1 MHGANLTYP
10 QYPVDTANMS
20 HLCSPPPPFHR
31 EQGMAS
37 ESDVILLS
45 CLAKAPAAG
54 EAILAVRAALQKV
67 IVRAPSATIHT
78 AGLGGGRAPQTA
90 AAAAG
95 GGATPSIC
103 AICPSAHAAIVD
115 AKLLRA
121 FPVTRART
129 ILAGLSPLP
138 TDGAPEL
145 PTVVVGVAAGGGP
158 PGLCFLGQRAASE
171 GYSSFSVRREAGSE
185 GGSAGGQALRID
197 DLMYEYGGRVQAS
210 ARALYDLWGTSNGD
224 VLGGCLQEGVNKSS
238 PFARLATEWDC
249 ASHATRTLGSPPPP
263 ACSSLLLVG
272 GACPPSM
279 AALALRGDIE
289 TLSVAAGVRLAGPTE
304 GLMKAKGPFGGG
316 AGGSSGDAAGISTTA
331 EMKQEMLRWE
341 DDLQALLSGSENMAE
356 LAARPRVGQ
365 SGDGEN
371 EGGDGSER
379 GEGAQTKAEDDTAIQ
394 ERKDGGGVPGDE
406 ELGAG
411 PEEQAANYRG
421 DLDFSERLWELA
433 ARASGADKVRSMI
446 SSAFDAVGE
455 GHIFPVVSRYNQTA
469 VGCHIRDGV
478 AMARE
483 ARYHDA
489 RSVGVGVPVDEVKAK
504 AWRERGSAM
513 LADLEILA
521 ETFVELGVHKVTR
534 DLLHW
539 LEAHAGVLAAEI
551 DRALPAS
558 NDKGFNERD
567 SAGEE
572 GRKAAIPPA
581 NPPSSSDRR
590 LDRLVTLADTLD
602 LVALAQSYGAPWRQV
617 RALAHGG
624 LATLGRRVD
633 AVSADGATPSSPPS
647 PVFPLGLPKP
657 IPPRARCKLAHPVF
671 WELLLEPATRQ
682 GGAGEGAAT
691 GALGALETISYT
703 LATAGLF
710 QLKGVGEPPVLSRG
724 AALAAQSALKGCP
737 AHMIPEVLSSVAGVE
752 SLVELKRRQ
761 QERRIKGGAVTDDVT
776 AVFVCE
782 HRFTPW

>member
-1 MHGANLTYP
+1 
-10 QYPVDTANMS
+10 
-20 HLCSPPPPFHR
+20 
-31 EQGMAS
+31 MAS

-54 EAILAVRAALQKV
+54 EAVLAVRSALQKV
-67 IVRAPSATIHT
+67 LVRAPSAMIHT

-90 AAAAG
+90 AVAAG
-95 GGATPSIC
+95 GGATPNIC

-121 FPVTRART
+121 FPVTRARI
-129 ILAGLSPLP
+129 ILASLSPLP
-138 TDGAPEL
+138 TDGTPVL
-145 PTVVVGVAAGGGP
+145 PTVVVGIAAGGYGP
-158 PGLCFLGQRAASE
+158 PGLCFLGQRASSE
-171 GYSSFSVRREAGSE
+171 GYSSFSVRRESDAE
-185 GGSAGGQALRID
+185 GGGASGDKALRID
-197 DLMYEYGGRVQAS
+197 DLMHEYGGRVQAS
-210 ARALYDLWGTSNGD
+210 ARALYDMWGASNGD

-249 ASHATRTLGSPPPP
+249 GSHATRTLGSPPPP

-272 GACPPSM
+272 GACPPSL
-279 AALALRGDIE
+279 AGLALRGDIE
-289 TLSVAAGVRLAGPTE
+289 TLSVAAAARLAEPSA
-304 GLMKAKGPFGGG
+304 GLATGKGPFGGG
-316 AGGSSGDAAGISTTA
+316 AGEVGGAAGDSAGAT
-331 EMKQEMLRWE
+331 EVKQEMLRWE
-341 DDLQALLSGSENMAE
+341 EDLQALLSGSENMAE
-356 LAARPRVGQ
+356 LAAKPRVGQ
-365 SGDGEN
+365 SGDGEDERN
-371 EGGDGSER
+371 DGSEKG
-379 GEGAQTKAEDDTAIQ
+379 GEAQTTAEDDTAIH
-394 ERKDGGGVPGDE
+394 ERKDGGGVQGGEE

-411 PEEQAANYRG
+411 PEEQAANFRRG

-433 ARASGADKVRSMI
+433 ARASSVDKVRSMI

-455 GHIFPVVSRYNQTA
+455 GHIFPSVSRCNQTT

-489 RSVGVGVPVDEVKAK
+489 GSVGVGVPVDEVKAR

-513 LADLEILA
+513 LTDPATLA
-521 ETFVELGVHKVTR
+521 GIFVELGVHKVTR

-539 LEAHAGVLAAEI
+539 LEAHAGVLAADI

-558 NDKGFNERD
+558 SDNAFNDLD

-572 GRKAAIPPA
+572 GRTAASISPP
-581 NPPSSSDRR
+581 SSDRR
-590 LDRLVTLADTLD
+590 LDRLVTLADTVD

-624 LATLGRRVD
+624 LATLGRGRRVD
-633 AVSADGATPSSPPS
+633 AVSADGATLSPPPS

-671 WELLLEPATRQ
+671 WELFLEPATRR
-682 GGAGEGAAT
+682 GGAGGGAAT
-691 GALGALETISYT
+691 GALGAFETTSYT

-710 QLKGVGEPPVLSRG
+710 QLRGVAEPPVLSKG
-724 AALAAQSALKGCP
+724 AARAAQGALNGCP
-737 AHMIPEVLSSVAGVE
+737 AHLIPEVLSSVAGAE
-752 SLVELKRRQ
+752 SFIELKRRQ
-761 QERRIKGGAVTDDVT
+761 QERRMKGGAVTDEAT